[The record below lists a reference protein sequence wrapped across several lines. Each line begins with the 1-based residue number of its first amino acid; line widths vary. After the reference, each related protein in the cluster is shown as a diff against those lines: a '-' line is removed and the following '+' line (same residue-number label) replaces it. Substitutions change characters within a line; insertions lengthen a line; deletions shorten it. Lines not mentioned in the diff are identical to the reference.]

1 MMMKPTLFL
10 LMFVAANMA
19 ANVAAQPTSNT
30 VIAGRSQQPT
40 AVTQSTPQATA
51 SQTADQIARQ
61 VWGLST
67 DELERAKMLLQ
78 GPRANFSVPNLSPVE
93 ALGIHA
99 RSDAER
105 RKYAE
110 KFAKAQHDDT
120 ERVLA
125 WAVAYQAAMQRLYPN
140 DKVID
145 FSGLQ
150 AAGTPLGTADA
161 AHVPRQSVR
170 PARRAGGGAP

>member
-1 MMMKPTLFL
+1 MKPTLFL
-10 LMFVAANMA
+10 LLFVTASA
-19 ANVAAQPTSNT
+19 VAQPASDTA
-30 VIAGRSQQPT
+30 IAARSPQPT
-40 AVTQSTPQATA
+40 AVTHSAPQATA
-51 SQTADQIARQ
+51 SQTSDQIARQ
-61 VWGLST
+61 VWDLSA
-67 DELERAKMLLQ
+67 DELERAKMLLK

-145 FSGLQ
+145 FTGLQ
-150 AAGTPLGTADA
+150 TTGTPAGTADA
-161 AHVPRQSVR
+161 AHVPRQSAR
-170 PARRAGGGAP
+170 PGKRAGGGAP